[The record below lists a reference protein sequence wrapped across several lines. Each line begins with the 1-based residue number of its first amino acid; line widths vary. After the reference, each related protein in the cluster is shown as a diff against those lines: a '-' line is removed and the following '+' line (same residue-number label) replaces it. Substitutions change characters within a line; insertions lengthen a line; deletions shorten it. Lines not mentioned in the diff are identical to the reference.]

1 MIIKIAAA
9 LVIALV
15 EGTNFRSASIPSH
28 APQAVVGIETSL
40 AIARQHLIKPIAT
53 QDTLAM
59 YCQTRTASY
68 IDVLDSKRSRFNVEL
83 TFEQSRNNEHQSPV
97 QFYKALGG
105 GW

>member
-1 MIIKIAAA
+1 
-9 LVIALV
+9 
-15 EGTNFRSASIPSH
+15 
-28 APQAVVGIETSL
+28 
-40 AIARQHLIKPIAT
+40 
-53 QDTLAM
+53 M